1 MKAIAAFAHRRIGRI
16 VMKPKFA
23 NELAWQQAEM
33 LMQPAYIRLVDQ
45 IRRYTET
52 SKVDVSYEEVTEPY
66 PSNILILKCS
76 DRAKLTEKG
85 DRELRADIWELCFQV
100 CFTNYEEMQQGRE
113 EFARIDQELFDPESQ
128 AVDWQ
133 KLDEKAQGAIGQIFT
148 RFKLLAN

>member
-1 MKAIAAFAHRRIGRI
+1 
-16 VMKPKFA
+16 MKPKFA

-52 SKVDVSYEEVTEPY
+52 SKVNVSYEEVTEPY

-76 DRAKLTEKG
+76 DSAKLTEKG
-85 DRELRADIWELCFQV
+85 DRELRTDIWELCFQV

-113 EFARIDQELFDPESQ
+113 EFAKIDRELFDPVSQ
-128 AVDWQ
+128 EVDWQ
-133 KLDEKAQGAIGQIFT
+133 KLDEKAQGAIGQIFA

>member
-1 MKAIAAFAHRRIGRI
+1 M

-66 PSNILILKCS
+66 PSNILILRCS

-113 EFARIDQELFDPESQ
+113 EFATIDRELFDLESQ
-128 AVDWQ
+128 EVDWQ

>member
-1 MKAIAAFAHRRIGRI
+1 
-16 VMKPKFA
+16 MKPKFA

-66 PSNILILKCS
+66 PSNILILRCS
-76 DRAKLTEKG
+76 DHAKQTLKG
-85 DRELRADIWELCFQV
+85 DRELRSDIWELCFQV

-113 EFARIDQELFDPESQ
+113 EFAAIDRDLFDPDSRE
-128 AVDWQ
+128 VDWQ
-133 KLDEKAQGAIGQIFT
+133 KLDEKAGEAIGQIFT